1 MKPRNIAKDKRIRGN
16 ILMDISD
23 RLKDLKMLV
32 INIGN
37 KTELALGYCTLYGD
51 IVGGIGVLGDVSK
64 LEVYQLAR
72 YVNKKAGKR
81 NNS

>member
-1 MKPRNIAKDKRIRGN
+1 
-16 ILMDISD
+16 MDISD